1 MVAFYTFLV
10 ILLLLS
16 CSGKDIML
24 INVILFQISGMGFV
38 G

>member
-16 CSGKDIML
+16 CSGRDIMFTNL
-24 INVILFQISGMGFV
+24 ILSQISGMDFIG
-38 G
+38 

>member
-16 CSGKDIML
+16 CSGRDIML
-24 INVILFQISGMGFV
+24 TNLILSQISGMGFI